1 MDKKQLI
8 VEKRRLTILN
18 KRLRKSL
25 IISQNKVKQLLKA
38 GGAYSEEKG
47 KISDKFKV
55 VPVKEHERERKKY
68 EQKIIKDDV
77 NGAINGMFQMRTLD
91 DIDLLNDHYYL
102 KGVEFFKLNSVNI
115 KRELIKIFTKEITQ
129 NNKNLKITQYITIKY
144 LVEING
150 ELLDRWFSSDSQVLK
165 SVKSLDV
172 MVGELLREF
181 EAFVEIMNTVGSGPF
196 RGITKI
202 DVKLNKSKNIYG
214 SSFIELPL
222 EIKNKKACI
231 NINNQLS
238 CKNGVTLYDN
248 KCFLWSLCI
257 KTL

>member
-25 IISQNKVKQLLKA
+25 NTSQNKVKQLLKA
-38 GGAYSEEKG
+38 GDAYSEEKN

-102 KGVEFFKLNSVNI
+102 KGVEFFKPNSVNI
-115 KRELIKIFTKEITQ
+115 ERELIKIFTKEITL

-150 ELLDRWFSSDSQVLK
+150 EFLDRSFNSVPQVLK

-181 EAFVEIMNTVGSGPF
+181 EAFVEIMNTSGSGPF

-202 DVKLNKSKNIYG
+202 ND
-214 SSFIELPL
+214 EP
-222 EIKNKKACI
+222 
-231 NINNQLS
+231 
-238 CKNGVTLYDN
+238 
-248 KCFLWSLCI
+248 
-257 KTL
+257 